1 MVYDSGLIVG
11 RFQTFHKGHQSLVDA
26 GLSLCDRILILIGS
40 AQESGTERNPFN
52 IATRIDV
59 IRSVYE
65 DNKRV
70 SVYAL
75 PDLTHEDDL
84 SPEWGRY
91 LLDQVDRYIYK
102 APELMIYG
110 NDEARSRWFDVEDIK
125 DTAEFIIPRS
135 RLPISATMLRD
146 MMVRDERREWMKWV
160 NPKLHKMYDRLRAE
174 LMEVPYYSTE
184 ESSIMG
190 LSLICRCGG
199 MADAADSNSVGR
211 NIV

>member
-40 AQESGTERNPFN
+40 AQESGTERNLFN

-174 LMEVPYYSTE
+174 LMEVPYYSQ
-184 ESSIMG
+184 
-190 LSLICRCGG
+190 LRK
-199 MADAADSNSVGR
+199 AP
-211 NIV
+211 

>member
-65 DNKRV
+65 DNKCV

-174 LMEVPYYSTE
+174 LMEVPYYSQ
-184 ESSIMG
+184 
-190 LSLICRCGG
+190 LRK
-199 MADAADSNSVGR
+199 AP
-211 NIV
+211 